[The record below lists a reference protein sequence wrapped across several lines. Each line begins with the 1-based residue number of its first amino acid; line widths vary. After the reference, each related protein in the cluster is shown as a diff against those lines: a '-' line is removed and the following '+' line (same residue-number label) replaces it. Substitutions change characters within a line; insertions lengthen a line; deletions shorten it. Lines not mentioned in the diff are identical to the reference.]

1 MYNLYI
7 QYLKGENDLK
17 KYIMALDAGTT
28 SVRAIIYDENL
39 NSVACSKREFSQI
52 YPKPGYVE
60 HDPSEV
66 FACCYTV
73 MTEAILI
80 SGISAKSIVGIGITN
95 QRETTVVWDKKTGEP
110 VCNAIV
116 WQCRRTADICRE
128 ISCLGYAGY
137 IKETTGLPMDAYF
150 SASKIKW
157 ILDNVPNAR
166 KRAES
171 GELLF
176 GTIDTWIIWKLTEG
190 RIHVTDMT
198 NASRTMLF
206 DINRLCW
213 DEKLLEIFSVPRSML
228 PDVRSSGE
236 IYGEADFMGLKIP
249 ICAIAGDQQ
258 SALFGSGCYE
268 PGDAKN
274 TYGTGCFL
282 LMNTG
287 SKKSS
292 SEHGLI
298 ATIAAGTKDDDVVY
312 AAEGSVFVGGAVVKW
327 LRDELGFINDSAETQ
342 KISESINDSAGVFV
356 VPAFTGLGAPYWNMY
371 ARGTIFG
378 LTRGSGRAQ
387 IVRAAIESIA
397 YQSADVI
404 SSMEADTGMKIKN
417 LKVDGGAS
425 ANDFLMRFQADIS
438 DISVVRTASCE
449 ATARGAAALAGLAL
463 GFWKSKEEL
472 SKLPLTT
479 EVFSP
484 SMSAEERKRLF
495 DGWHRAVNCVIKWS
509 EQEEKTCH

>member
-1 MYNLYI
+1 
-7 QYLKGENDLK
+7 
-17 KYIMALDAGTT
+17 MALDAGTT

-39 NSVACSKREFSQI
+39 NSIACSKREFTQI

-73 MTEAILI
+73 MTETILI
-80 SGISAKSIVGIGITN
+80 SGISAKNIAGIGITN
-95 QRETTVVWDKKTGEP
+95 QRETTVVWDKNTGVP

-116 WQCRRTADICRE
+116 WQCRRTADICKDIE
-128 ISCLGYAGY
+128 AKEYADY

-157 ILDNVPNAR
+157 ILDNVHGAR
-166 KRAES
+166 EKAQD
-171 GELLF
+171 GDLLF

-190 RIHVTDMT
+190 KVHVTDMT

-206 DINRLCW
+206 DINKLRF
-213 DEKLLEIFSVPRSML
+213 DDKLLEIFGVPRSML
-228 PDVRSSGE
+228 PEVRSSGE
-236 IYGEADFMGLKIP
+236 IYGETEFMGERIP

-268 PGDAKN
+268 PGEAKN

-287 SKKSS
+287 DKKSS
-292 SEHGLI
+292 SNHGLI
-298 ATIAAGTKDDDVVY
+298 STIAAGVKGESVQY

-327 LRDELGFINDSAETQ
+327 LRDELGFIKDSSETET
-342 KISESINDSAGVFV
+342 ISNSISDTSGVVV
-356 VPAFTGLGAPYWNMY
+356 VPAFTGLGAPYWNMD
-371 ARGTIFG
+371 ARGTVFG

-404 SSMEADTGMKIKN
+404 SSMEADTGIKIKN

-425 ANDFLMRFQADIS
+425 ANDFLMKFQADIS
-438 DISVVRTASCE
+438 DINVVRTASCE

-463 GFWKSKEEL
+463 GFWKDRREIL
-472 SKLPLTT
+472 SLPLST
-479 EVFSP
+479 EEFSP
-484 SMSAEERKRLF
+484 SMSSKRREELLTY
-495 DGWHRAVNCVIKWS
+495 WHRAVNCVLNWTK
-509 EQEEKTCH
+509 EV

>member
-1 MYNLYI
+1 
-7 QYLKGENDLK
+7 
-17 KYIMALDAGTT
+17 MALDAGTT

-39 NSVACSKREFSQI
+39 NSIACSKREFTQI

-73 MTEAILI
+73 MTETILI
-80 SGISAKSIVGIGITN
+80 SGISAKNIAGIGITN
-95 QRETTVVWDKKTGEP
+95 QRETTVVWDKNTGVP

-116 WQCRRTADICRE
+116 WQCRRTADICKDIE
-128 ISCLGYAGY
+128 AKGYADY

-157 ILDNVPNAR
+157 ILDNVHGAR
-166 KRAES
+166 EKAQD
-171 GELLF
+171 GDLLF

-190 RIHVTDMT
+190 KVHVTDMT

-206 DINRLCW
+206 DINRLRF
-213 DEKLLEIFSVPRSML
+213 DDKLLEIFGVPRSML
-228 PDVRSSGE
+228 PEVRSSGE
-236 IYGEADFMGLKIP
+236 IYGETEFMGERIP

-268 PGDAKN
+268 PGEAKN

-287 SKKSS
+287 DKKSS
-292 SEHGLI
+292 SNHGLI
-298 ATIAAGTKDDDVVY
+298 STIAAGVKGESVQY

-327 LRDELGFINDSAETQ
+327 LRDELGFINDSSETETV
-342 KISESINDSAGVFV
+342 SNSIPDTAGVVV
-356 VPAFTGLGAPYWNMY
+356 VPAFTGLGAPYWNMD
-371 ARGTIFG
+371 ARGTVFG

-404 SSMEADTGMKIKN
+404 SSMEADTGIKIKN

-425 ANDFLMRFQADIS
+425 ANDFLMKFQADIS
-438 DISVVRTASCE
+438 DINVVRTASCE

-463 GFWKSKEEL
+463 GFWKDRREL
-472 SKLPLTT
+472 LSLPLST
-479 EVFSP
+479 EEFSP
-484 SMSAEERKRLF
+484 SMSSERREELLTY
-495 DGWHRAVNCVIKWS
+495 WHRAVKCVLNWTK
-509 EQEEKTCH
+509 EV

>member
-1 MYNLYI
+1 
-7 QYLKGENDLK
+7 
-17 KYIMALDAGTT
+17 MALDAGTT

-39 NSVACSKREFSQI
+39 NSIACSKREFTQI

-60 HDPSEV
+60 PDPSEV
-66 FACCYTV
+66 VACCYTV
-73 MTEAILI
+73 MTETILI
-80 SGISAKSIVGIGITN
+80 SGISAKNIAGIGITN
-95 QRETTVVWDKKTGEP
+95 QRETTVVWDKNTGAP

-116 WQCRRTADICRE
+116 WQCRRTADICKDIE
-128 ISCLGYAGY
+128 ANGYADY

-157 ILDNVPNAR
+157 ILDNVHGAR
-166 KRAES
+166 EKAQD
-171 GELLF
+171 GDLLF

-190 RIHVTDMT
+190 KVHVTDMT

-206 DINRLCW
+206 DINKLRF
-213 DEKLLEIFSVPRSML
+213 DDKLLEIFGVPRSML
-228 PDVRSSGE
+228 PEVRSSGE
-236 IYGEADFMGLKIP
+236 IYGETEFMGERIP

-268 PGDAKN
+268 PGEAKN

-287 SKKSS
+287 DKKSS
-292 SEHGLI
+292 SNHGLI
-298 ATIAAGTKDDDVVY
+298 STIAAGVKGESIQY

-327 LRDELGFINDSAETQ
+327 LRDELGFINDSSETETV
-342 KISESINDSAGVFV
+342 SNSIPDTAGVVV
-356 VPAFTGLGAPYWNMY
+356 VPAFTGLGAPYWNMD
-371 ARGTIFG
+371 ARGTVFG

-404 SSMEADTGMKIKN
+404 SSMEADTGIKIKN

-425 ANDFLMRFQADIS
+425 ANDFLMKFQADIS
-438 DISVVRTASCE
+438 DINVVRTASCE

-463 GFWKSKEEL
+463 GFWKDRREL
-472 SKLPLTT
+472 LSLPLST
-479 EVFSP
+479 EEFSP
-484 SMSAEERKRLF
+484 SMSSERREELLTY
-495 DGWHRAVNCVIKWS
+495 WHRAVNCVLNWTK
-509 EQEEKTCH
+509 EV

>member
-1 MYNLYI
+1 M
-7 QYLKGENDLK
+7 K

-39 NSVACSKREFSQI
+39 NSIACSKREFTQI

-73 MTEAILI
+73 MTETILI
-80 SGISAKSIVGIGITN
+80 SGISAKNIAGIGITN
-95 QRETTVVWDKKTGEP
+95 QRETTVVWDKNTGVP

-116 WQCRRTADICRE
+116 WQCRRTADICKDIE
-128 ISCLGYAGY
+128 AKGYADY

-157 ILDNVPNAR
+157 ILDNVHGAR
-166 KRAES
+166 EKAQD
-171 GELLF
+171 GDLLF

-190 RIHVTDMT
+190 KVHVTDMT

-206 DINRLCW
+206 DINRLRF
-213 DEKLLEIFSVPRSML
+213 DDKLLEIFGVPRSML
-228 PDVRSSGE
+228 PEVRSSGE
-236 IYGEADFMGLKIP
+236 IYGETEFMGERIP

-268 PGDAKN
+268 PGEAKN

-287 SKKSS
+287 DKKSLS
-292 SEHGLI
+292 NHGLI
-298 ATIAAGTKDDDVVY
+298 STIAAGVKGESVQY

-327 LRDELGFINDSAETQ
+327 LRDELGFINDSSETETV
-342 KISESINDSAGVFV
+342 SNSIPDTAGVVV
-356 VPAFTGLGAPYWNMY
+356 VPAFTGLGAPYWNMD
-371 ARGTIFG
+371 ARGTVFG

-404 SSMEADTGMKIKN
+404 FSMEADTGIKIKN

-425 ANDFLMRFQADIS
+425 ANDFLMKFQADIS
-438 DISVVRTASCE
+438 DINVVRTASCE

-463 GFWKSKEEL
+463 GFWKDRREIL
-472 SKLPLTT
+472 SLPLST
-479 EVFSP
+479 EEFSP
-484 SMSAEERKRLF
+484 SMSSERREELLTY
-495 DGWHRAVNCVIKWS
+495 WHRAVNCVLNWTK
-509 EQEEKTCH
+509 EV

>member
-1 MYNLYI
+1 
-7 QYLKGENDLK
+7 
-17 KYIMALDAGTT
+17 MALDAGTT

-39 NSVACSKREFSQI
+39 NSIACSKREFTQI

-73 MTEAILI
+73 MTETILI
-80 SGISAKSIVGIGITN
+80 SGISAKNIAGIGITN
-95 QRETTVVWDKKTGEP
+95 QRETTVVWDKNTGVP

-116 WQCRRTADICRE
+116 WQCRRTADICKDIE
-128 ISCLGYAGY
+128 AKGYADY

-157 ILDNVPNAR
+157 ILDNVHGAR
-166 KRAES
+166 EKAQD
-171 GELLF
+171 GNLLF

-190 RIHVTDMT
+190 KVHVTDMT

-206 DINRLCW
+206 DINKLRF
-213 DEKLLEIFSVPRSML
+213 DDKLLEIFGVPRSML

-236 IYGEADFMGLKIP
+236 IYGETEFMGERIP

-268 PGDAKN
+268 PGEAKN

-287 SKKSS
+287 DKKSS
-292 SEHGLI
+292 SNHGLI
-298 ATIAAGTKDDDVVY
+298 STIAAGVKGESVQY

-327 LRDELGFINDSAETQ
+327 LRDELGFINDSSETETV
-342 KISESINDSAGVFV
+342 SNSIPDTAGVVV
-356 VPAFTGLGAPYWNMY
+356 VPAFTGLGAPYWNMD
-371 ARGTIFG
+371 ARGTVFG

-404 SSMEADTGMKIKN
+404 SSMEADTGIKIKN

-425 ANDFLMRFQADIS
+425 ANDFLMKFQADIS
-438 DISVVRTASCE
+438 DINVVRTASCE

-463 GFWKSKEEL
+463 GFWKDRREL
-472 SKLPLTT
+472 LSLPLST
-479 EVFSP
+479 EEFSP
-484 SMSAEERKRLF
+484 SMSSERREELLTY
-495 DGWHRAVNCVIKWS
+495 WHRAVNCVLNWTK
-509 EQEEKTCH
+509 EV

>member
-1 MYNLYI
+1 
-7 QYLKGENDLK
+7 
-17 KYIMALDAGTT
+17 MALDAGTT

-39 NSVACSKREFSQI
+39 NSIACSKREFTQI

-73 MTEAILI
+73 MTETILI
-80 SGISAKSIVGIGITN
+80 SGISAKNIAGIGITN
-95 QRETTVVWDKKTGEP
+95 QRETTVVWDKNTGAP

-116 WQCRRTADICRE
+116 WQCRRTADICKDIE
-128 ISCLGYAGY
+128 ANGYADY

-157 ILDNVPNAR
+157 ILDNVHGAR
-166 KRAES
+166 EKAQD
-171 GELLF
+171 GDLLF

-190 RIHVTDMT
+190 KVHVTDMT

-206 DINRLCW
+206 DINKLRF
-213 DEKLLEIFSVPRSML
+213 DDKLLEIFGVPRSML
-228 PDVRSSGE
+228 PEVRSSGE
-236 IYGEADFMGLKIP
+236 IYGETEFMGERIP

-268 PGDAKN
+268 PGEAKN

-287 SKKSS
+287 DKKSS
-292 SEHGLI
+292 SNHGLI
-298 ATIAAGTKDDDVVY
+298 STIAAGVKGESVQY

-327 LRDELGFINDSAETQ
+327 LRDELGFINDSSETETV
-342 KISESINDSAGVFV
+342 SNSIPDTAGVVV
-356 VPAFTGLGAPYWNMY
+356 VPAFTGLGAPYWNMD
-371 ARGTIFG
+371 ARGTVFG

-404 SSMEADTGMKIKN
+404 SSMEADTGIKIKN

-425 ANDFLMRFQADIS
+425 ANDFLMKFQADIS
-438 DISVVRTASCE
+438 DINVVRTASCE
-449 ATARGAAALAGLAL
+449 ATERRGCACGTCARLLERQKRDSLFAAFDRRILSLDVLGKKRRTSHLLAQGGKLCFKL
-463 GFWKSKEEL
+463 DKGGMKNVFEYSK
-472 SKLPLTT
+472 
-479 EVFSP
+479 
-484 SMSAEERKRLF
+484 
-495 DGWHRAVNCVIKWS
+495 
-509 EQEEKTCH
+509 

>member
-1 MYNLYI
+1 
-7 QYLKGENDLK
+7 
-17 KYIMALDAGTT
+17 MALDAGTT

-39 NSVACSKREFSQI
+39 NSIACSKREFTQI

-73 MTEAILI
+73 MTETILI
-80 SGISAKSIVGIGITN
+80 SGISAKNIAGIGITN
-95 QRETTVVWDKKTGEP
+95 QRETTVVWDKNTGVP

-116 WQCRRTADICRE
+116 WQCRRTADICKDIE
-128 ISCLGYAGY
+128 AKGYADY

-157 ILDNVPNAR
+157 ILDNVHGAR
-166 KRAES
+166 EKAQD
-171 GELLF
+171 GDLLF

-190 RIHVTDMT
+190 KVHVTDMT

-206 DINRLCW
+206 DINKLRF
-213 DEKLLEIFSVPRSML
+213 DDKLLEIFGVPRSML
-228 PDVRSSGE
+228 PEVRSSGE
-236 IYGEADFMGLKIP
+236 IYGETEFMGERIP

-268 PGDAKN
+268 PGEAKN

-287 SKKSS
+287 DKKSS
-292 SEHGLI
+292 SNHGLI
-298 ATIAAGTKDDDVVY
+298 STIAAGVKGESVQY

-327 LRDELGFINDSAETQ
+327 LRDELGFINDSSETETV
-342 KISESINDSAGVFV
+342 SNSIPDTAGVVV
-356 VPAFTGLGAPYWNMY
+356 VPAFTGLGAPYWNMD
-371 ARGTIFG
+371 ARGTVFG

-404 SSMEADTGMKIKN
+404 SSMEADTGIKIKN

-425 ANDFLMRFQADIS
+425 ANDFLMKFQADIS
-438 DISVVRTASCE
+438 DINVVRTASCE

-463 GFWKSKEEL
+463 GFWKDRREIL
-472 SKLPLTT
+472 SLPLST
-479 EVFSP
+479 EEFSP
-484 SMSAEERKRLF
+484 SMSPERREELLTY
-495 DGWHRAVNCVIKWS
+495 WHRAVNCVLNWTK
-509 EQEEKTCH
+509 EV

>member
-1 MYNLYI
+1 
-7 QYLKGENDLK
+7 
-17 KYIMALDAGTT
+17 MALDAGTT

-39 NSVACSKREFSQI
+39 NSIACSKREFTQI

-73 MTEAILI
+73 MTETILI
-80 SGISAKSIVGIGITN
+80 SGISAKNIAGIGITN
-95 QRETTVVWDKKTGEP
+95 QRETTVVWDKNTGVP

-116 WQCRRTADICRE
+116 WQCRRTADICKDIE
-128 ISCLGYAGY
+128 AKGYADY

-150 SASKIKW
+150 SASTIKW
-157 ILDNVPNAR
+157 ILDNVHGAR
-166 KRAES
+166 EKAQD
-171 GELLF
+171 GDLLF

-190 RIHVTDMT
+190 KVHVTDMT

-206 DINRLCW
+206 DINKLRF
-213 DEKLLEIFSVPRSML
+213 DDKLLEIFGVPRSML
-228 PDVRSSGE
+228 PEVRSSGE
-236 IYGEADFMGLKIP
+236 IYGETEFMGERIP

-268 PGDAKN
+268 PGEAKN

-287 SKKSS
+287 DKKSS
-292 SEHGLI
+292 SNHGLI
-298 ATIAAGTKDDDVVY
+298 STIAAGVKGESVQY

-327 LRDELGFINDSAETQ
+327 LRDELGFINDSSETET
-342 KISESINDSAGVFV
+342 ISNSISDTSGVVV
-356 VPAFTGLGAPYWNMY
+356 VPAFTGLGAPYWNMD
-371 ARGTIFG
+371 ARGTVFG

-404 SSMEADTGMKIKN
+404 SSMEADTGIKIKN

-425 ANDFLMRFQADIS
+425 ANDFLMKFQADIS
-438 DISVVRTASCE
+438 DINVVRTASCE

-463 GFWKSKEEL
+463 GFWKDRGEL
-472 SKLPLTT
+472 LSLPLST
-479 EVFSP
+479 EEFSP
-484 SMSAEERKRLF
+484 SMSSKRREELLTY
-495 DGWHRAVNCVIKWS
+495 WHRAVNCVLNWTK
-509 EQEEKTCH
+509 EV

>member
-1 MYNLYI
+1 
-7 QYLKGENDLK
+7 
-17 KYIMALDAGTT
+17 MALDAGTT

-39 NSVACSKREFSQI
+39 NSIACSKREFTQI

-73 MTEAILI
+73 MTETILI
-80 SGISAKSIVGIGITN
+80 SGISAKNIAGIGITN
-95 QRETTVVWDKKTGEP
+95 QRETTVVWDKNTGVP

-116 WQCRRTADICRE
+116 WQCRRTADICKDIE
-128 ISCLGYAGY
+128 AKGYADY

-157 ILDNVPNAR
+157 ILDNVHGAR
-166 KRAES
+166 EKAQD
-171 GELLF
+171 GNLLF

-190 RIHVTDMT
+190 KVHVTDMT

-206 DINRLCW
+206 DINKLRF
-213 DEKLLEIFSVPRSML
+213 DDKLLEIFGVPRSML
-228 PDVRSSGE
+228 PEVRSSGE
-236 IYGEADFMGLKIP
+236 IYGETEFMGERIP

-268 PGDAKN
+268 PGEAKN

-287 SKKSS
+287 DKKSS
-292 SEHGLI
+292 SNHGLI
-298 ATIAAGTKDDDVVY
+298 STIAAGVKGESVQY

-327 LRDELGFINDSAETQ
+327 LRDELGFINDSSETETV
-342 KISESINDSAGVFV
+342 SNSIPDTAGVVV
-356 VPAFTGLGAPYWNMY
+356 VPAFTGLGAPYWNMD
-371 ARGTIFG
+371 ARGTVFG
-378 LTRGSGRAQ
+378 ITRGSGRAQ

-404 SSMEADTGMKIKN
+404 SSMEADTGIKIKN

-425 ANDFLMRFQADIS
+425 ANDFLMKFQADIS
-438 DISVVRTASCE
+438 DINVVRTASCE

-463 GFWKSKEEL
+463 GFWKDRREL
-472 SKLPLTT
+472 LSLPLST
-479 EVFSP
+479 EEFSP
-484 SMSAEERKRLF
+484 SMSSERREELLTY
-495 DGWHRAVNCVIKWS
+495 WHRAVNCVLNWTK
-509 EQEEKTCH
+509 EV

>member
-1 MYNLYI
+1 
-7 QYLKGENDLK
+7 
-17 KYIMALDAGTT
+17 MALDAGTT

-39 NSVACSKREFSQI
+39 NSIACSKREFTQI

-73 MTEAILI
+73 MTETILI
-80 SGISAKSIVGIGITN
+80 SGISAKNIAGIGITN
-95 QRETTVVWDKKTGEP
+95 QRETTVVWDKNTGVP

-116 WQCRRTADICRE
+116 WQCRRTADICKDIE
-128 ISCLGYAGY
+128 AKGYADY

-157 ILDNVPNAR
+157 ILDNVHGAR
-166 KRAES
+166 EKAQD
-171 GELLF
+171 GDLLF

-190 RIHVTDMT
+190 KVHVTDMT

-206 DINRLCW
+206 DINRLRF
-213 DEKLLEIFSVPRSML
+213 DDKLLEIFGVPRSML
-228 PDVRSSGE
+228 PEVRSSGE
-236 IYGEADFMGLKIP
+236 IYGETEFMGERIP

-268 PGDAKN
+268 PGEAKN

-287 SKKSS
+287 DKKSS
-292 SEHGLI
+292 SNHGLI
-298 ATIAAGTKDDDVVY
+298 STIAAGVKGESVQY

-327 LRDELGFINDSAETQ
+327 LRDELGFINDSSETETV
-342 KISESINDSAGVFV
+342 SNSIPDTAGVVV
-356 VPAFTGLGAPYWNMY
+356 VPAFTGLGAPYWNMD
-371 ARGTIFG
+371 ARGTVFG

-404 SSMEADTGMKIKN
+404 SSMEADTGIKIKN

-425 ANDFLMRFQADIS
+425 ANDFLMKFQADIS
-438 DISVVRTASCE
+438 DINVVRTASCE

-463 GFWKSKEEL
+463 GFWKDRREL
-472 SKLPLTT
+472 LSLPLST
-479 EVFSP
+479 EEFSP
-484 SMSAEERKRLF
+484 SMSQERREELLTY
-495 DGWHRAVNCVIKWS
+495 WHRAVNCVLNWTK
-509 EQEEKTCH
+509 EV

>member
-1 MYNLYI
+1 
-7 QYLKGENDLK
+7 
-17 KYIMALDAGTT
+17 MALDAGTT

-39 NSVACSKREFSQI
+39 NSIACSKREFTQI

-73 MTEAILI
+73 MTETILI
-80 SGISAKSIVGIGITN
+80 SGISAKNIAGIGITN
-95 QRETTVVWDKKTGEP
+95 QRETTVVWDKNTGVP

-116 WQCRRTADICRE
+116 WQCRRTADICKDIE
-128 ISCLGYAGY
+128 AKGYADY

-157 ILDNVPNAR
+157 ILDNVHGA
-166 KRAES
+166 KEKAQD
-171 GELLF
+171 GDLIF

-190 RIHVTDMT
+190 KVHVTDMT

-206 DINRLCW
+206 DINKLRF
-213 DEKLLEIFSVPRSML
+213 DDKLLEIFGVPRSML
-228 PDVRSSGE
+228 PEVRSSGE
-236 IYGEADFMGLKIP
+236 IYGETEFMGERIP

-268 PGDAKN
+268 PGEAKN

-287 SKKSS
+287 DKKSS
-292 SEHGLI
+292 SNHGLI
-298 ATIAAGTKDDDVVY
+298 STIAAGVKGESIQY

-327 LRDELGFINDSAETQ
+327 LRDELGFINDSSETETV
-342 KISESINDSAGVFV
+342 SNSIPDTAGVVV
-356 VPAFTGLGAPYWNMY
+356 VPAFTGLGAPYWNMD
-371 ARGTIFG
+371 ARGTVFG

-404 SSMEADTGMKIKN
+404 SSMEADTGIKIKN

-425 ANDFLMRFQADIS
+425 ANDFLMKFQADIS
-438 DISVVRTASCE
+438 DINVVRTASCE

-463 GFWKSKEEL
+463 GFWKDRREIL
-472 SKLPLTT
+472 SLPLST
-479 EVFSP
+479 EEFSP
-484 SMSAEERKRLF
+484 SMSSKRREELLTY
-495 DGWHRAVNCVIKWS
+495 WHRAVNCVLNWTK
-509 EQEEKTCH
+509 EV

>member
-1 MYNLYI
+1 M
-7 QYLKGENDLK
+7 K

-39 NSVACSKREFSQI
+39 NSIACSKREFTQI

-73 MTEAILI
+73 MTETILI
-80 SGISAKSIVGIGITN
+80 SGISAKNIAGIGITN
-95 QRETTVVWDKKTGEP
+95 QRETTVVWDKNTGVP

-116 WQCRRTADICRE
+116 WQCRRTADICKDIE
-128 ISCLGYAGY
+128 AKGYADY

-157 ILDNVPNAR
+157 ILDNVHGAR
-166 KRAES
+166 EKAQA
-171 GELLF
+171 GDLLF

-190 RIHVTDMT
+190 KVHVTDMT

-206 DINRLCW
+206 DINKLRF
-213 DEKLLEIFSVPRSML
+213 DDKLLEIFGVPRSML
-228 PDVRSSGE
+228 PEVRSSGE
-236 IYGEADFMGLKIP
+236 IYGETEFMGERIP

-268 PGDAKN
+268 PGEAKN

-287 SKKSS
+287 DKKSS
-292 SEHGLI
+292 SNHGLI
-298 ATIAAGTKDDDVVY
+298 STIAAGVKGESVQY

-327 LRDELGFINDSAETQ
+327 LRDELEFINDSSETETVSNS
-342 KISESINDSAGVFV
+342 ISDTAGVVV
-356 VPAFTGLGAPYWNMY
+356 VPAFTGFGAPYWNMD

-378 LTRGSGRAQ
+378 LTRGSGKAQ

-404 SSMEADTGMKIKN
+404 SSMEADTGIKIKN

-425 ANDFLMRFQADIS
+425 ANDFLMKFQADIS
-438 DISVVRTASCE
+438 DINVVRTASCE

-463 GFWKSKEEL
+463 GFWKDRREL
-472 SKLPLTT
+472 LSLPLST
-479 EVFSP
+479 EEFSP
-484 SMSAEERKRLF
+484 SMSSERREELLTY
-495 DGWHRAVNCVIKWS
+495 WHRAVKCVLNWTK
-509 EQEEKTCH
+509 EV

>member
-1 MYNLYI
+1 M
-7 QYLKGENDLK
+7 K

-39 NSVACSKREFSQI
+39 NSIACSKREFTQI

-73 MTEAILI
+73 MTETILI
-80 SGISAKSIVGIGITN
+80 SGISAKNIAGIGITN
-95 QRETTVVWDKKTGEP
+95 QRETTVVWDKNTGVP

-116 WQCRRTADICRE
+116 WQCRRTADICKDIE
-128 ISCLGYAGY
+128 AKGYADY

-157 ILDNVPNAR
+157 ILDNVHGAR
-166 KRAES
+166 EKAQA
-171 GELLF
+171 GDLLF

-190 RIHVTDMT
+190 KVHVTDMT

-206 DINRLCW
+206 DINKLGF
-213 DEKLLEIFSVPRSML
+213 DDKLLEIFGVPRSML
-228 PDVRSSGE
+228 PEVRSSGE
-236 IYGEADFMGLKIP
+236 IYGETEFMGERIP

-268 PGDAKN
+268 PGEAKN

-287 SKKSS
+287 DKKSS
-292 SEHGLI
+292 SNHGLI
-298 ATIAAGTKDDDVVY
+298 STIAAGVKGESVQY

-327 LRDELGFINDSAETQ
+327 LRDELEFINDSSETETVSNS
-342 KISESINDSAGVFV
+342 ISDTAGVVV
-356 VPAFTGLGAPYWNMY
+356 VPAFTGLGAPYWNMD

-378 LTRGSGRAQ
+378 LTRGSGKAQ

-404 SSMEADTGMKIKN
+404 SSMEADTGIKIKN

-425 ANDFLMRFQADIS
+425 ANDFLMKFQADIS
-438 DISVVRTASCE
+438 DINVVRTASCE

-463 GFWKSKEEL
+463 GFWKDRREL
-472 SKLPLTT
+472 LSLPLST
-479 EVFSP
+479 EEFSP
-484 SMSAEERKRLF
+484 SMSSERREELLTY
-495 DGWHRAVNCVIKWS
+495 WHRAVKCVLNWTK
-509 EQEEKTCH
+509 EV

>member
-1 MYNLYI
+1 
-7 QYLKGENDLK
+7 
-17 KYIMALDAGTT
+17 MALDAGTT

-39 NSVACSKREFSQI
+39 NSIACSKREFTQI

-73 MTEAILI
+73 MTETILI
-80 SGISAKSIVGIGITN
+80 SGISAKNIAGIGITN
-95 QRETTVVWDKKTGEP
+95 QRETTVVWDKNTGVP

-116 WQCRRTADICRE
+116 WQCRRTADICKDIE
-128 ISCLGYAGY
+128 AKGYADY

-157 ILDNVPNAR
+157 ILDNVHGAR
-166 KRAES
+166 EKAQD
-171 GELLF
+171 GNLLF

-190 RIHVTDMT
+190 KVHVTDMT

-206 DINRLCW
+206 DINRLRF
-213 DEKLLEIFSVPRSML
+213 DDKLLEIFGVPRSML
-228 PDVRSSGE
+228 PEVRSSGE
-236 IYGEADFMGLKIP
+236 IYGETEFMGERIP

-268 PGDAKN
+268 PGEAKN

-287 SKKSS
+287 DKKSS
-292 SEHGLI
+292 SNHGLI
-298 ATIAAGTKDDDVVY
+298 STIAAGVKGESVQY

-327 LRDELGFINDSAETQ
+327 LRDELGFINDSSETETV
-342 KISESINDSAGVFV
+342 SNSIPDTAGVVV
-356 VPAFTGLGAPYWNMY
+356 VPAFTGLGAPYWNMD
-371 ARGTIFG
+371 ARGTVFG

-404 SSMEADTGMKIKN
+404 SSMEADTGIKIKN

-425 ANDFLMRFQADIS
+425 ANDFLMKFQADIS
-438 DISVVRTASCE
+438 DINVVRTASCE

-463 GFWKSKEEL
+463 GFWKDRREIL
-472 SKLPLTT
+472 SLPLST
-479 EVFSP
+479 EEFSP
-484 SMSAEERKRLF
+484 SMSSERREELLTY
-495 DGWHRAVNCVIKWS
+495 WHRAVNCVLNWTK
-509 EQEEKTCH
+509 EV

>member
-1 MYNLYI
+1 
-7 QYLKGENDLK
+7 
-17 KYIMALDAGTT
+17 MALDAGTT

-39 NSVACSKREFSQI
+39 NSIACSKREFTQI

-73 MTEAILI
+73 MTETILI
-80 SGISAKSIVGIGITN
+80 SGISAKNIAGIGITN
-95 QRETTVVWDKKTGEP
+95 QRETTVVWDKNTGVP

-116 WQCRRTADICRE
+116 WQCRRTADICKDIE
-128 ISCLGYAGY
+128 AKGYADY

-157 ILDNVPNAR
+157 ILDNVHGA
-166 KRAES
+166 KEKAQD
-171 GELLF
+171 GDLLF

-190 RIHVTDMT
+190 KVHVTDMT

-206 DINRLCW
+206 DINKLRF
-213 DEKLLEIFSVPRSML
+213 DDKLLEIFGVPRYML
-228 PDVRSSGE
+228 PKVRSSGE
-236 IYGEADFMGLKIP
+236 IYGETEFMGERIP

-268 PGDAKN
+268 PGEAKN

-287 SKKSS
+287 DKKSS
-292 SEHGLI
+292 SNHGLI
-298 ATIAAGTKDDDVVY
+298 STIAAGVKGESVQY

-327 LRDELGFINDSAETQ
+327 LRDELGFIKDSSETET
-342 KISESINDSAGVFV
+342 ISNSISDTSGVVV
-356 VPAFTGLGAPYWNMY
+356 VPAFTGLGAPYWNMD
-371 ARGTIFG
+371 ARGTVFG

-404 SSMEADTGMKIKN
+404 SSMEADTGIKIKN

-425 ANDFLMRFQADIS
+425 ANDFLMKFQADIS
-438 DISVVRTASCE
+438 DINVVRTASCE

-463 GFWKSKEEL
+463 GFWKDRREL
-472 SKLPLTT
+472 LSLPLST
-479 EVFSP
+479 EEFSP
-484 SMSAEERKRLF
+484 SMSSERREELLTY
-495 DGWHRAVNCVIKWS
+495 WHRAVNCVLNWTK
-509 EQEEKTCH
+509 EV

>member
-1 MYNLYI
+1 
-7 QYLKGENDLK
+7 
-17 KYIMALDAGTT
+17 MALDAGTT

-39 NSVACSKREFSQI
+39 NSIACSKREFTQI

-73 MTEAILI
+73 MTETILI
-80 SGISAKSIVGIGITN
+80 SGISAKNIAGIGITN
-95 QRETTVVWDKKTGEP
+95 QRETTVVWDKNTGVP

-116 WQCRRTADICRE
+116 WQCRRTADICKDIE
-128 ISCLGYAGY
+128 AKGYADY

-157 ILDNVPNAR
+157 ILDNVHGAR
-166 KRAES
+166 EKAQD
-171 GELLF
+171 GDLLF

-190 RIHVTDMT
+190 KVHVTDMT

-206 DINRLCW
+206 DINKLRF
-213 DEKLLEIFSVPRSML
+213 DDKLLEIFGVPRSML
-228 PDVRSSGE
+228 PEVRSSGE
-236 IYGEADFMGLKIP
+236 IYGETEFMGERIP

-268 PGDAKN
+268 PGEAKN

-287 SKKSS
+287 DKKSS
-292 SEHGLI
+292 SNHGLI
-298 ATIAAGTKDDDVVY
+298 STIAAGVKGESVQY

-327 LRDELGFINDSAETQ
+327 LRDEIGFINDSSETETV
-342 KISESINDSAGVFV
+342 SNSIPDTAGVVV
-356 VPAFTGLGAPYWNMY
+356 VPAFTGLGAPYWNMD
-371 ARGTIFG
+371 ARGTVFG

-404 SSMEADTGMKIKN
+404 SSMEADTGIKIKN

-425 ANDFLMRFQADIS
+425 ANDFLMKFQADIS
-438 DISVVRTASCE
+438 DINVVRTASCE

-463 GFWKSKEEL
+463 GFWKDRREL
-472 SKLPLTT
+472 LSLPLST
-479 EVFSP
+479 EEFSP
-484 SMSAEERKRLF
+484 SMSSERREELLTY
-495 DGWHRAVNCVIKWS
+495 WHRAVNCVLNWTK
-509 EQEEKTCH
+509 EV

>member
-1 MYNLYI
+1 M
-7 QYLKGENDLK
+7 K

-39 NSVACSKREFSQI
+39 NSIACSKREFTQI
-52 YPKPGYVE
+52 YPKPGHVE

-73 MTEAILI
+73 MTETILI
-80 SGISAKSIVGIGITN
+80 SGISAKNIAGIGITN
-95 QRETTVVWDKKTGEP
+95 QRETTVVWDKNTGVP

-116 WQCRRTADICRE
+116 WQCRRTADICKDIE
-128 ISCLGYAGY
+128 AKGYADY

-157 ILDNVPNAR
+157 ILDNVHGAR
-166 KRAES
+166 EKAQA
-171 GELLF
+171 GDLLF

-190 RIHVTDMT
+190 KVHVTDMT

-206 DINRLCW
+206 DINKLRF
-213 DEKLLEIFSVPRSML
+213 DDKLLEIFGVPRSML
-228 PDVRSSGE
+228 PEVRSSGE
-236 IYGEADFMGLKIP
+236 IYGETEFMGERIQ

-268 PGDAKN
+268 PGEAKN

-287 SKKSS
+287 DKKSS
-292 SEHGLI
+292 SNHGLI
-298 ATIAAGTKDDDVVY
+298 STIAAGVKGESVQY

-327 LRDELGFINDSAETQ
+327 LRDELEFINDSSETETVSNS
-342 KISESINDSAGVFV
+342 ISDTAGVVV
-356 VPAFTGLGAPYWNMY
+356 VPAFTGLGAPYWNMD

-378 LTRGSGRAQ
+378 LTRGSGKAQ

-404 SSMEADTGMKIKN
+404 SSMEADTGIKIKN

-425 ANDFLMRFQADIS
+425 ANDFLMKFQADIS
-438 DISVVRTASCE
+438 DINVVRTASCE

-463 GFWKSKEEL
+463 GFWKDRREL
-472 SKLPLTT
+472 LSLPLST
-479 EVFSP
+479 EEFSP
-484 SMSAEERKRLF
+484 SMSSERREELLTY
-495 DGWHRAVNCVIKWS
+495 WHRAVKCVLNWTK
-509 EQEEKTCH
+509 EV

>member
-1 MYNLYI
+1 
-7 QYLKGENDLK
+7 
-17 KYIMALDAGTT
+17 MALDAGTT

-39 NSVACSKREFSQI
+39 NSIACSKREFTQI

-73 MTEAILI
+73 MTETILI
-80 SGISAKSIVGIGITN
+80 SGISAKNIAGIGITN
-95 QRETTVVWDKKTGEP
+95 QRETTVVWDKNTGVP

-116 WQCRRTADICRE
+116 WQCRRTADICKDIE
-128 ISCLGYAGY
+128 AKGYADY

-157 ILDNVPNAR
+157 ILDNVHGAR
-166 KRAES
+166 EKAQD
-171 GELLF
+171 GDLLF

-190 RIHVTDMT
+190 KVHVTDMT

-206 DINRLCW
+206 DINKLRF
-213 DEKLLEIFSVPRSML
+213 DDKLLEIFGVPRSML

-236 IYGEADFMGLKIP
+236 IYGETEFMGERIP

-268 PGDAKN
+268 PGEAKN

-287 SKKSS
+287 DKKSS
-292 SEHGLI
+292 SNHGLI
-298 ATIAAGTKDDDVVY
+298 STIAAGVKGESVQY

-327 LRDELGFINDSAETQ
+327 LRDELGFINDSSETETVSNS
-342 KISESINDSAGVFV
+342 ISDTAGVVV
-356 VPAFTGLGAPYWNMY
+356 VPAFTGLGAPYWNMD
-371 ARGTIFG
+371 ARGTVFG

-404 SSMEADTGMKIKN
+404 SSMEADTGIKIKN

-425 ANDFLMRFQADIS
+425 ANDFLMKFQADIS
-438 DISVVRTASCE
+438 DINVVRTASCE

-463 GFWKSKEEL
+463 GFWKDRREL
-472 SKLPLTT
+472 LSLPLST
-479 EVFSP
+479 EEFSP
-484 SMSAEERKRLF
+484 SMSSERREELLTY
-495 DGWHRAVNCVIKWS
+495 WHRAVNCVLNWTK
-509 EQEEKTCH
+509 EV

>member
-1 MYNLYI
+1 M
-7 QYLKGENDLK
+7 K

-39 NSVACSKREFSQI
+39 NSIACSKREFTQI

-73 MTEAILI
+73 MTETILI
-80 SGISAKSIVGIGITN
+80 SGISAKNIAGIGITN
-95 QRETTVVWDKKTGEP
+95 QRETTVVWDKNTGVP

-116 WQCRRTADICRE
+116 WQCRRTADICKDIE
-128 ISCLGYAGY
+128 ANGYADY

-157 ILDNVPNAR
+157 ILDNVHGAR
-166 KRAES
+166 EKAQD
-171 GELLF
+171 GDLLF

-190 RIHVTDMT
+190 KVHVTDMT

-206 DINRLCW
+206 DINRLRF
-213 DEKLLEIFSVPRSML
+213 DDKLLEIFGVPRSVL
-228 PDVRSSGE
+228 PEVRSSGE
-236 IYGEADFMGLKIP
+236 IYGETEFMGERIP

-268 PGDAKN
+268 PGEAKN

-287 SKKSS
+287 DKKSS
-292 SEHGLI
+292 SNHGLI
-298 ATIAAGTKDDDVVY
+298 STIAAGVKGESVQY

-327 LRDELGFINDSAETQ
+327 LRDELGFIKDSSETETVSNS
-342 KISESINDSAGVFV
+342 ISDTSGVVV
-356 VPAFTGLGAPYWNMY
+356 VPAFTGLGAPYWNMD
-371 ARGTIFG
+371 ARGTVFG

-404 SSMEADTGMKIKN
+404 SSMEADTGIKIKN

-425 ANDFLMRFQADIS
+425 ANDFLMKFQADIS
-438 DISVVRTASCE
+438 DINVVRTASCE

-463 GFWKSKEEL
+463 GFWKDRREL
-472 SKLPLTT
+472 LSLPLST
-479 EVFSP
+479 EEFSP
-484 SMSAEERKRLF
+484 SMSSERREELLTY
-495 DGWHRAVNCVIKWS
+495 WHRAVNCVLNWTK
-509 EQEEKTCH
+509 EV

>member
-1 MYNLYI
+1 
-7 QYLKGENDLK
+7 
-17 KYIMALDAGTT
+17 MALDAGTT

-39 NSVACSKREFSQI
+39 NSIACSKREFTQI

-73 MTEAILI
+73 MTETILI
-80 SGISAKSIVGIGITN
+80 SGISAKNIAGIGITN
-95 QRETTVVWDKKTGEP
+95 QRETTVVWDKNTGVP

-116 WQCRRTADICRE
+116 WQCRRTADICKDIE
-128 ISCLGYAGY
+128 ANGYADY

-157 ILDNVPNAR
+157 ILDNVHGAR
-166 KRAES
+166 EKAQD
-171 GELLF
+171 GDLLF

-190 RIHVTDMT
+190 KVHVTDMT

-206 DINRLCW
+206 DINKLRF
-213 DEKLLEIFSVPRSML
+213 DDKLLEIFGVPRSML
-228 PDVRSSGE
+228 PEVRSSGE
-236 IYGEADFMGLKIP
+236 IYGETEFMGERIP

-268 PGDAKN
+268 PGEAKN

-287 SKKSS
+287 DKKSS
-292 SEHGLI
+292 SNHGLI
-298 ATIAAGTKDDDVVY
+298 STIAAGVKGESVQY

-327 LRDELGFINDSAETQ
+327 LRDELGFINDSSETETV
-342 KISESINDSAGVFV
+342 SNSIPDTAGVVV
-356 VPAFTGLGAPYWNMY
+356 VPAFTGLGAPYWNMD
-371 ARGTIFG
+371 ARGTVFG

-404 SSMEADTGMKIKN
+404 SSMEADTGIKIKN

-425 ANDFLMRFQADIS
+425 ANDFLMKFQADIS
-438 DISVVRTASCE
+438 DINVVRTASCE

-463 GFWKSKEEL
+463 GFWKDRREIFS
-472 SKLPLTT
+472 LPLST
-479 EVFSP
+479 EEFSP
-484 SMSAEERKRLF
+484 SMSSERREELLTY
-495 DGWHRAVNCVIKWS
+495 WHRAVNCVLNWTK
-509 EQEEKTCH
+509 EV

>member
-1 MYNLYI
+1 
-7 QYLKGENDLK
+7 
-17 KYIMALDAGTT
+17 MALDAGTT

-39 NSVACSKREFSQI
+39 NSIACSKREFTQI

-73 MTEAILI
+73 MTETILI
-80 SGISAKSIVGIGITN
+80 SGISAKNIAGIGITN
-95 QRETTVVWDKKTGEP
+95 QRETTVVWDKNTGVP

-116 WQCRRTADICRE
+116 WQCRRTADICKDIE
-128 ISCLGYAGY
+128 AKGYADY

-157 ILDNVPNAR
+157 ILDNVHGAR
-166 KRAES
+166 EKAQD
-171 GELLF
+171 GDLLF

-190 RIHVTDMT
+190 KVHVTDMT

-206 DINRLCW
+206 DINRLRF
-213 DEKLLEIFSVPRSML
+213 DDKLLEIFGVPRSML
-228 PDVRSSGE
+228 PEVRSSGE
-236 IYGEADFMGLKIP
+236 IYGETEFMGERIP

-268 PGDAKN
+268 PGEAKN

-287 SKKSS
+287 DKKSS
-292 SEHGLI
+292 SNHGLI
-298 ATIAAGTKDDDVVY
+298 STIAAGVKGESVQY

-327 LRDELGFINDSAETQ
+327 LRDELGFINDSSETETV
-342 KISESINDSAGVFV
+342 SNSIPDTAGVVV
-356 VPAFTGLGAPYWNMY
+356 VPAFTGLGAPYWNMD
-371 ARGTIFG
+371 ARGTVFG

-404 SSMEADTGMKIKN
+404 SSMEADTGIKIKN

-425 ANDFLMRFQADIS
+425 ANDFLMKFQADIS
-438 DISVVRTASCE
+438 DINVVRTASCE

-463 GFWKSKEEL
+463 GFWKDRREL
-472 SKLPLTT
+472 LSLPLST
-479 EVFSP
+479 EEFYP
-484 SMSAEERKRLF
+484 SMSSERREELLAY
-495 DGWHRAVNCVIKWS
+495 WHRAVNCVLNWTK
-509 EQEEKTCH
+509 EV

>member
-1 MYNLYI
+1 M
-7 QYLKGENDLK
+7 K

-39 NSVACSKREFSQI
+39 NSIACSKREFTQI

-73 MTEAILI
+73 MTETILI
-80 SGISAKSIVGIGITN
+80 SGISAKNIAGIGITN
-95 QRETTVVWDKKTGEP
+95 QRETTVVWDKNTGVP

-116 WQCRRTADICRE
+116 WQCRRTADICKDIE
-128 ISCLGYAGY
+128 AKGYADY

-157 ILDNVPNAR
+157 ILDNVHGAR
-166 KRAES
+166 EKAQD
-171 GELLF
+171 GDLLF

-190 RIHVTDMT
+190 KVHVTDMT

-206 DINRLCW
+206 DINKLRF
-213 DEKLLEIFSVPRSML
+213 DDKLLEIFGVPRSML
-228 PDVRSSGE
+228 PEVRSSGE
-236 IYGEADFMGLKIP
+236 IYGETEFMGERIP

-268 PGDAKN
+268 PGEAKN

-287 SKKSS
+287 DKKSS
-292 SEHGLI
+292 SNHGLI
-298 ATIAAGTKDDDVVY
+298 STIAAGVKGESVQY

-327 LRDELGFINDSAETQ
+327 LRDELGFINDSSETET
-342 KISESINDSAGVFV
+342 ISNSISDTSGVVV
-356 VPAFTGLGAPYWNMY
+356 VPAFTGLGAPYWNMD
-371 ARGTIFG
+371 ARGTVFG

-404 SSMEADTGMKIKN
+404 SSMEADTGIKIKN

-425 ANDFLMRFQADIS
+425 ANDFLMKFQADIS
-438 DISVVRTASCE
+438 DINVVRTASCE

-463 GFWKSKEEL
+463 GFWKDRGEL
-472 SKLPLTT
+472 LSLPLST
-479 EVFSP
+479 EEFSP
-484 SMSAEERKRLF
+484 SMSSKRREELLTY
-495 DGWHRAVNCVIKWS
+495 WHRAVNCVLNWTK
-509 EQEEKTCH
+509 EV

>member
-1 MYNLYI
+1 
-7 QYLKGENDLK
+7 
-17 KYIMALDAGTT
+17 MALDAGTT

-39 NSVACSKREFSQI
+39 NSIACSKREFTQI

-73 MTEAILI
+73 MTETILI
-80 SGISAKSIVGIGITN
+80 SGISAKNIAGIGITN
-95 QRETTVVWDKKTGEP
+95 QRETTVVWDKNTGVP

-116 WQCRRTADICRE
+116 WQCRRTADICKDIE
-128 ISCLGYAGY
+128 AKGYADY

-157 ILDNVPNAR
+157 ILDNVHGAR
-166 KRAES
+166 EKAQD
-171 GELLF
+171 GDLLF

-190 RIHVTDMT
+190 KVHVTDMT

-206 DINRLCW
+206 DINRLRF
-213 DEKLLEIFSVPRSML
+213 DDKLLEIFGVPRSML
-228 PDVRSSGE
+228 PEVRSSGE
-236 IYGEADFMGLKIP
+236 IYGETEFMGERIP

-268 PGDAKN
+268 PGEAKN

-287 SKKSS
+287 DKKSFS
-292 SEHGLI
+292 NHGLI
-298 ATIAAGTKDDDVVY
+298 STIAAGVKGESVQY

-327 LRDELGFINDSAETQ
+327 LRDELGFINDSSETETV
-342 KISESINDSAGVFV
+342 SNSIPDTAGVVV
-356 VPAFTGLGAPYWNMY
+356 VPAFTGLGAPYWNMD
-371 ARGTIFG
+371 ARGTVFG

-404 SSMEADTGMKIKN
+404 SSMEADTGIKIKN

-425 ANDFLMRFQADIS
+425 ANDFLMKFQADIS
-438 DISVVRTASCE
+438 DINVVRTASCE

-463 GFWKSKEEL
+463 GFWKDRREL
-472 SKLPLTT
+472 LSLPLST
-479 EVFSP
+479 EEFSP
-484 SMSAEERKRLF
+484 SMSSERREELLTY
-495 DGWHRAVNCVIKWS
+495 WHRAVNCVLNWTK
-509 EQEEKTCH
+509 EV

>member
-1 MYNLYI
+1 M
-7 QYLKGENDLK
+7 K

-39 NSVACSKREFSQI
+39 NSIACSKREFTQI

-73 MTEAILI
+73 MTETILI
-80 SGISAKSIVGIGITN
+80 SGISAKNIAGIGITN
-95 QRETTVVWDKKTGEP
+95 QRETTVVWDKNTGVP

-116 WQCRRTADICRE
+116 WQCRRTADICKDIE
-128 ISCLGYAGY
+128 AKGYADY

-157 ILDNVPNAR
+157 ILDNVHGAR
-166 KRAES
+166 EKAQD
-171 GELLF
+171 GDLLF

-190 RIHVTDMT
+190 KVHVTDMT

-206 DINRLCW
+206 DINKLRF
-213 DEKLLEIFSVPRSML
+213 DDKLLEIFGVPRSML
-228 PDVRSSGE
+228 PEVRSSGE
-236 IYGEADFMGLKIP
+236 IYGETEFMGERIP

-268 PGDAKN
+268 PGEAKN

-287 SKKSS
+287 DKKSS
-292 SEHGLI
+292 SNHGLI
-298 ATIAAGTKDDDVVY
+298 STIAAGVKGESVQY

-327 LRDELGFINDSAETQ
+327 LRDELGFINDSSETETV
-342 KISESINDSAGVFV
+342 SNSIPDTAGVVV
-356 VPAFTGLGAPYWNMY
+356 VPAFTGLGAPYWNMD
-371 ARGTIFG
+371 ARGTVFG

-404 SSMEADTGMKIKN
+404 SSMEADTGIKIKN

-425 ANDFLMRFQADIS
+425 ANDFLMKFQADIS
-438 DISVVRTASCE
+438 DINVVRTASCE

-463 GFWKSKEEL
+463 GFWKDRREL
-472 SKLPLTT
+472 LSLPLST
-479 EVFSP
+479 EEFSP
-484 SMSAEERKRLF
+484 SMSSERREELLTY
-495 DGWHRAVNCVIKWS
+495 WHRAVNCVLNWTK
-509 EQEEKTCH
+509 EV

>member
-1 MYNLYI
+1 
-7 QYLKGENDLK
+7 
-17 KYIMALDAGTT
+17 MALDAGTT

-39 NSVACSKREFSQI
+39 NSIACSKREFTQI

-73 MTEAILI
+73 MTETILI
-80 SGISAKSIVGIGITN
+80 SGISAKNIAGIGITN
-95 QRETTVVWDKKTGEP
+95 QRETTVVWDKNTGVP

-116 WQCRRTADICRE
+116 WQCRRTADICKDIE
-128 ISCLGYAGY
+128 AKGYADY

-157 ILDNVPNAR
+157 ILDNVHGSREKAQD
-166 KRAES
+166 
-171 GELLF
+171 GDLLF

-190 RIHVTDMT
+190 KVHVTDMT

-206 DINRLCW
+206 DINRLRF
-213 DEKLLEIFSVPRSML
+213 DDKLLEIFGVPRSML
-228 PDVRSSGE
+228 PEVRSSGE
-236 IYGEADFMGLKIP
+236 IYGETEFMGERIP

-268 PGDAKN
+268 PGEAKN

-287 SKKSS
+287 DKKSFS
-292 SEHGLI
+292 NHGLI
-298 ATIAAGTKDDDVVY
+298 STIAAGVKGESVQY

-327 LRDELGFINDSAETQ
+327 LRDELGFINDSSETETV
-342 KISESINDSAGVFV
+342 SNSIPDTAGVVV
-356 VPAFTGLGAPYWNMY
+356 VPAFTGLGAPYWNMD
-371 ARGTIFG
+371 ARGTVFG

-404 SSMEADTGMKIKN
+404 SSMEADTGIKIKN

-425 ANDFLMRFQADIS
+425 ANDFLMKFQADIS
-438 DISVVRTASCE
+438 DINVVRTASCE

-463 GFWKSKEEL
+463 GFWKDRREL
-472 SKLPLTT
+472 LSLPLST
-479 EVFSP
+479 EEFSP
-484 SMSAEERKRLF
+484 SMSSERREELLTY
-495 DGWHRAVNCVIKWS
+495 WHRAVNCVLNWTK
-509 EQEEKTCH
+509 EV

>member
-1 MYNLYI
+1 M
-7 QYLKGENDLK
+7 K

-39 NSVACSKREFSQI
+39 NSIACSKREFTQI

-73 MTEAILI
+73 MTETILI
-80 SGISAKSIVGIGITN
+80 SGISAKNIAGIGITN
-95 QRETTVVWDKKTGEP
+95 QRETTVVWDKNTGVP

-116 WQCRRTADICRE
+116 WQCRRTADICKDIE
-128 ISCLGYAGY
+128 AKGYADY

-157 ILDNVPNAR
+157 ILDNVHGAR
-166 KRAES
+166 EKAQA
-171 GELLF
+171 GDLLF

-190 RIHVTDMT
+190 KVHVTDMT

-206 DINRLCW
+206 DINKLRF
-213 DEKLLEIFSVPRSML
+213 DDKLLEIFGVPRSML
-228 PDVRSSGE
+228 PEVRSSGE
-236 IYGEADFMGLKIP
+236 IYGETEFMGERIP

-268 PGDAKN
+268 PGEAKN

-287 SKKSS
+287 DKKSS
-292 SEHGLI
+292 SNHGLI
-298 ATIAAGTKDDDVVY
+298 STIAAGVKGESVQY

-327 LRDELGFINDSAETQ
+327 LRDELEFINDSSETETVSNS
-342 KISESINDSAGVFV
+342 ISDTAGVVV
-356 VPAFTGLGAPYWNMY
+356 VPAFTGLGAPYWNMD

-378 LTRGSGRAQ
+378 LTRGSGKAQ

-404 SSMEADTGMKIKN
+404 SSMEADTGIKIKN

-425 ANDFLMRFQADIS
+425 ANDFLMKFQADIS
-438 DISVVRTASCE
+438 DINVVRTASCE

-463 GFWKSKEEL
+463 GFWKDRREL
-472 SKLPLTT
+472 LSLPLST
-479 EVFSP
+479 EEFSP
-484 SMSAEERKRLF
+484 SMSSERREELLTY
-495 DGWHRAVNCVIKWS
+495 WHRAVNCVLNWTK
-509 EQEEKTCH
+509 EV

>member
-1 MYNLYI
+1 
-7 QYLKGENDLK
+7 
-17 KYIMALDAGTT
+17 MALDAGTT

-39 NSVACSKREFSQI
+39 NSIACSKREFTQI

-73 MTEAILI
+73 MTETILI
-80 SGISAKSIVGIGITN
+80 SGISAKNIAGIGITN
-95 QRETTVVWDKKTGEP
+95 QRETTVVWDKNTGVP

-116 WQCRRTADICRE
+116 WQCRRTADICKDIE
-128 ISCLGYAGY
+128 AKGYADY

-157 ILDNVPNAR
+157 ILDNVHGAR
-166 KRAES
+166 EKAQD
-171 GELLF
+171 GDLLF

-190 RIHVTDMT
+190 KVHVTDMT

-206 DINRLCW
+206 DINKLRF
-213 DEKLLEIFSVPRSML
+213 DDKLLEIFGVPRSML
-228 PDVRSSGE
+228 PEVRSSGE
-236 IYGEADFMGLKIP
+236 IYGETEFMGERIP

-268 PGDAKN
+268 PGEAKN

-287 SKKSS
+287 DKKSS
-292 SEHGLI
+292 SNHGLI
-298 ATIAAGTKDDDVVY
+298 STIAAGVKGESVQY

-327 LRDELGFINDSAETQ
+327 LRDELGFIKDSSETET
-342 KISESINDSAGVFV
+342 ISNSISDTSGVVV
-356 VPAFTGLGAPYWNMY
+356 VPAFTGLGAPYWNMD
-371 ARGTIFG
+371 ARGTVFG

-404 SSMEADTGMKIKN
+404 SSMEADTGIKIKN

-425 ANDFLMRFQADIS
+425 ANDFLMKFQADIS
-438 DISVVRTASCE
+438 DINVVRTASCE

-463 GFWKSKEEL
+463 GFWKDRREL
-472 SKLPLTT
+472 LSLPLST
-479 EVFSP
+479 EEFSP
-484 SMSAEERKRLF
+484 SMSSERREELLTY
-495 DGWHRAVNCVIKWS
+495 WHRAVNCVLNWTK
-509 EQEEKTCH
+509 EV

>member
-1 MYNLYI
+1 
-7 QYLKGENDLK
+7 
-17 KYIMALDAGTT
+17 MALDAGTT

-39 NSVACSKREFSQI
+39 NSIACSKREFTQI

-73 MTEAILI
+73 MTETILI
-80 SGISAKSIVGIGITN
+80 SGISAKNIAGIGITN
-95 QRETTVVWDKKTGEP
+95 QRETTVVWDKNTGVP

-116 WQCRRTADICRE
+116 WQCRRTADICKDIE
-128 ISCLGYAGY
+128 AKGYADY

-157 ILDNVPNAR
+157 ILDNVHGAR
-166 KRAES
+166 EKAQD
-171 GELLF
+171 GDLLF

-190 RIHVTDMT
+190 KVHVTDMT

-206 DINRLCW
+206 DINKLRF
-213 DEKLLEIFSVPRSML
+213 DDKLLEIFGVPRSML
-228 PDVRSSGE
+228 PEVRSSGE
-236 IYGEADFMGLKIP
+236 IYGETEFMGERIP

-268 PGDAKN
+268 PGEAKN

-287 SKKSS
+287 DKKSS
-292 SEHGLI
+292 SNHGLI
-298 ATIAAGTKDDDVVY
+298 STIAAGVKGESIQY

-327 LRDELGFINDSAETQ
+327 LRDELGFINDSSETETVSNS
-342 KISESINDSAGVFV
+342 ISDTAGVVV
-356 VPAFTGLGAPYWNMY
+356 VPAFTGLGAPYWNMD
-371 ARGTIFG
+371 ARGTVFG

-404 SSMEADTGMKIKN
+404 SSMEADTGIKIKN

-425 ANDFLMRFQADIS
+425 ANDFLMKFQADIS
-438 DISVVRTASCE
+438 DINVVRTASCE

-463 GFWKSKEEL
+463 GFWKDRREL
-472 SKLPLTT
+472 LSLPLST
-479 EVFSP
+479 EEFSP
-484 SMSAEERKRLF
+484 SMSSKRREELLTY
-495 DGWHRAVNCVIKWS
+495 WHRAVNCVLNWTK
-509 EQEEKTCH
+509 EV

>member
-1 MYNLYI
+1 
-7 QYLKGENDLK
+7 
-17 KYIMALDAGTT
+17 MALDAGTT

-39 NSVACSKREFSQI
+39 NSIACSKREFTQI

-73 MTEAILI
+73 MTETILI
-80 SGISAKSIVGIGITN
+80 SGISAKNIAGIGITN
-95 QRETTVVWDKKTGEP
+95 QRETTVVWDKNTGVP

-116 WQCRRTADICRE
+116 WQCRRTADICKDIE
-128 ISCLGYAGY
+128 ANGYADY

-157 ILDNVPNAR
+157 ILDNVHGAR
-166 KRAES
+166 EKAQD
-171 GELLF
+171 GDLLF

-190 RIHVTDMT
+190 KVHVTDIT

-206 DINRLCW
+206 DINKLRF
-213 DEKLLEIFSVPRSML
+213 DDKLLEIFGVPRSML
-228 PDVRSSGE
+228 PEVRSSGE
-236 IYGEADFMGLKIP
+236 IYGETEFMGERIP

-268 PGDAKN
+268 PGEAKN

-287 SKKSS
+287 DKKSS
-292 SEHGLI
+292 SNHGLI
-298 ATIAAGTKDDDVVY
+298 STIAAGVKGESIQY

-327 LRDELGFINDSAETQ
+327 LRDELGFINDSSETETV
-342 KISESINDSAGVFV
+342 SNSIPDTAGVVV
-356 VPAFTGLGAPYWNMY
+356 VPAFTGLGAPYWNMD
-371 ARGTIFG
+371 ARGTVFG

-404 SSMEADTGMKIKN
+404 SSMEADTGIKIKN

-425 ANDFLMRFQADIS
+425 ANDFLMKFQADIS
-438 DISVVRTASCE
+438 DINVVRTASCE

-463 GFWKSKEEL
+463 GFWKDRREL
-472 SKLPLTT
+472 LSLPLST
-479 EVFSP
+479 EEFSP
-484 SMSAEERKRLF
+484 SMSSERREELLTY
-495 DGWHRAVNCVIKWS
+495 WHRAVNCVLNWTK
-509 EQEEKTCH
+509 EV

>member
-1 MYNLYI
+1 M
-7 QYLKGENDLK
+7 K

-39 NSVACSKREFSQI
+39 NSIACSKREFTQI

-73 MTEAILI
+73 MTETILI
-80 SGISAKSIVGIGITN
+80 SGISAKNIAGIGITN
-95 QRETTVVWDKKTGEP
+95 QRETTVVWDKNTGVP

-116 WQCRRTADICRE
+116 WQCRRTADICKDIE
-128 ISCLGYAGY
+128 AKGYADY

-157 ILDNVPNAR
+157 ILDNVHGAR
-166 KRAES
+166 EKAQD
-171 GELLF
+171 GDLLF

-190 RIHVTDMT
+190 KVHVTDMT

-206 DINRLCW
+206 DINKLRF
-213 DEKLLEIFSVPRSML
+213 DDKLLEIFGVPRSML
-228 PDVRSSGE
+228 PEVRSSGE
-236 IYGEADFMGLKIP
+236 IYGETEFMGERIP

-268 PGDAKN
+268 PGEAKN

-287 SKKSS
+287 DKKSS
-292 SEHGLI
+292 SNHGLI
-298 ATIAAGTKDDDVVY
+298 STIAAGVKGESVQY

-327 LRDELGFINDSAETQ
+327 LRDELEFINDSSETETVSNS
-342 KISESINDSAGVFV
+342 ISDTAGVVV
-356 VPAFTGLGAPYWNMY
+356 VPAFTGLGAPYWNMD

-378 LTRGSGRAQ
+378 LTRGSGKAQ

-404 SSMEADTGMKIKN
+404 SSMEADTGIKIKN

-425 ANDFLMRFQADIS
+425 ANDFLMKFQADIS
-438 DISVVRTASCE
+438 DINVVRTASCE

-463 GFWKSKEEL
+463 GFWKDRREL
-472 SKLPLTT
+472 LSLPLST
-479 EVFSP
+479 EEFSP
-484 SMSAEERKRLF
+484 SMSSERREELLTY
-495 DGWHRAVNCVIKWS
+495 WHRAVKCVLNWTK
-509 EQEEKTCH
+509 EV

>member
-1 MYNLYI
+1 M
-7 QYLKGENDLK
+7 K

-39 NSVACSKREFSQI
+39 NSIACSKREFTQI

-73 MTEAILI
+73 MTETILI
-80 SGISAKSIVGIGITN
+80 SGISAKNIAGIGITN
-95 QRETTVVWDKKTGEP
+95 QRETTVVWDKNTGVP

-116 WQCRRTADICRE
+116 WQCRRTADICKDIE
-128 ISCLGYAGY
+128 AKGYADY

-157 ILDNVPNAR
+157 ILDNVHGAR
-166 KRAES
+166 EKAQA
-171 GELLF
+171 GDLLF

-190 RIHVTDMT
+190 KVHVTDMT

-206 DINRLCW
+206 DINKLRF
-213 DEKLLEIFSVPRSML
+213 DDKLLEIFGVPRSML
-228 PDVRSSGE
+228 PEVRSSGE
-236 IYGEADFMGLKIP
+236 IYGETEFMGERIP

-268 PGDAKN
+268 PGEAKN

-287 SKKSS
+287 DKKSS
-292 SEHGLI
+292 SNHGLI
-298 ATIAAGTKDDDVVY
+298 STIAAGVKGESVQY

-327 LRDELGFINDSAETQ
+327 LRDELEFINDSSETETVSNS
-342 KISESINDSAGVFV
+342 ISDTAGVVV
-356 VPAFTGLGAPYWNMY
+356 VPAFTGLGAPYWNMD

-378 LTRGSGRAQ
+378 LTRGSGKAQ

-404 SSMEADTGMKIKN
+404 SSMEADTGIKIKN

-425 ANDFLMRFQADIS
+425 ANDFLMKFQADIS
-438 DISVVRTASCE
+438 DINVVRTASCE

-463 GFWKSKEEL
+463 GFWKDRREL
-472 SKLPLTT
+472 LSLPLST
-479 EVFSP
+479 EEFSP
-484 SMSAEERKRLF
+484 SMSSERRGELLTY
-495 DGWHRAVNCVIKWS
+495 WHRAVKCVLNWTK
-509 EQEEKTCH
+509 EV